1 MKEET
6 QVKTIKKVFTDKIQ
20 AGIAW
25 FRFISSIN
33 GINLTNRE
41 LQLLSFIN
49 LRGTIS
55 SLQSK
60 EEFCKMFE
68 TSTGTVSNMTAK
80 LLKQKILIKE
90 KSKIKVSPF
99 LRVDLD
105 KDFVVRLF
113 INVSDTNKNQ
123 LDGNRD

>member
-6 QVKTIKKVFTDKIQ
+6 QVKTVKKVFTDKIQ
-20 AGIAW
+20 AGITW
-25 FRFISSIN
+25 FRFIS
-33 GINLTNRE
+33 GINDISLTIRE

-60 EEFCKMFE
+60 EEFCKMFQ

-90 KSKIKVSPF
+90 KSKIRVNPF

-105 KDFVVRLF
+105 KDVVIRLF
-113 INVSDTNKNQ
+113 INVNEDKNQ
-123 LDGNRD
+123 LDGDRN

>member
-1 MKEET
+1 MKEEV
-6 QVKTIKKVFTDKIQ
+6 QVKTIKKSFTDKIQ
-20 AGIAW
+20 AGIMW
-25 FRFISSIN
+25 FRFIS
-33 GINLTNRE
+33 GINDIHLTRRE
-41 LQLLSFIN
+41 LELLSFIN

-68 TSTGTVSNMTAK
+68 TSIGTVSNMTAK

-90 KSKIKVSPF
+90 KSKIKVNPF

-105 KDFVVRLF
+105 KDLVVRLY
-113 INVSDTNKNQ
+113 INVNDIDKNQ
-123 LDGNRD
+123 VDGNRD

>member
-1 MKEET
+1 MKEEV
-6 QVKTIKKVFTDKIQ
+6 QVKTVVKVFTDKIK
-20 AGIAW
+20 AGVTW

-33 GINLTNRE
+33 DINLTNRE

-55 SLQSK
+55 SLQAK

-80 LLKQKILIKE
+80 LLRQKVLIKE
-90 KSKIKVSPF
+90 KSKIRINPF
-99 LRVDLD
+99 LRLDLD
-105 KDFVVRLF
+105 KDLVVRLYF
-113 INVSDTNKNQ
+113 NMEDKNQ
-123 LDGNRD
+123 QNGNRD

>member
-25 FRFISSIN
+25 FRFISAIN
-33 GINLTNRE
+33 NISLTNRE

-90 KSKIKVSPF
+90 KSKIKINPF
-99 LRVDLD
+99 LRWDSD
-105 KDFVVRLF
+105 KDLVVRLF
-113 INVSDTNKNQ
+113 INVNEDKNQ
-123 LDGNRD
+123 IDGNRD